1 MLERERKLL
10 AIISRQ
16 TSVEGG
22 WVTERTCPTA
32 EKQIIAEIHGL
43 KEDEA
48 INILKRFGALI
59 EASVPKGTYQILGYL
74 IYFSLH
80 G

>member
-10 AIISRQ
+10 SIISRQ
-16 TSVEGG
+16 TSAEGG
-22 WVTERTCPTA
+22 WMNQRVSPSA
-32 EKQIIAEIHGL
+32 EKPIIAEIHGL
-43 KEDEA
+43 KKDEA

-59 EASVPKGTYQILGYL
+59 ESSVPKDTYQILGYL
-74 IYFSLH
+74 IHFSLH

>member
-10 AIISRQ
+10 TIISRQ

-22 WVTERTCPTA
+22 WVTERTGRSD
-32 EKQIIAEIHGL
+32 EKPIIAEIHGL

-59 EASVPKGTYQILGYL
+59 EISVPKGMYQILGYL

-80 G
+80 R